1 MLGRMAAIPPAA
13 APVEHGDGDRAD
25 SGQELALIGT
35 DVVAALGILDD
46 FGYGGASS
54 HHPTA
59 RCIQDGGYS
68 RDGRV
73 FSFESGSCTA
83 ASQASRLLCTAK
95 RFNVMGITKR

>member
-1 MLGRMAAIPPAA
+1 LGLIDCHVPK
-13 APVEHGDGDRAD
+13 D
-25 SGQELALIGT
+25 SYPIRTGALIGT
-35 DVVAALGILDD
+35 DLVAALGILDD
-46 FGYGGASS
+46 FGYVRASS

-59 RCIQDGGYS
+59 PCIQDGGYS

-83 ASQASRLLCTAK
+83 ASQATRLSWTAK